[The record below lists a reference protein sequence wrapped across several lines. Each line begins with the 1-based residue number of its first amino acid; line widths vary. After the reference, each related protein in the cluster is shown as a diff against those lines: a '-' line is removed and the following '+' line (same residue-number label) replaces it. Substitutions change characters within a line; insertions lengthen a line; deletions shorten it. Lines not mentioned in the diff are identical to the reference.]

1 MNWETKT
8 KPPISQQPRKYKWF
22 KDSNIG
28 TITIRLLE
36 ENIKNNY
43 LGIDLAINFGYD
55 IKSTGKN
62 AKLRT
67 KTMYQTKSFCLAK

>member
-1 MNWETKT
+1 MCEWIEKQKLSPYLTQLT
-8 KPPISQQPRKYKWF
+8 RKYKWF

-67 KTMYQTKSFCLAK
+67 KTVSN